1 MYKKKGYSKKSNNS
15 LVNKVKK
22 LEKQVGIMKPEKKRR
37 TTTTFFSRL
46 SSPNLTNSGYEI
58 SLVDIPTG
66 ANQDQRVGNRIRLS
80 SCRIRGSIYAFDDT
94 YLVGGDAPEVV
105 PTSIRM
111 VIYKPYDPALS
122 LLNHNSTS
130 PVALQPYQLI
140 DIDKFLVV
148 WDKTYDFGIMGRSRL
163 TFDKWVKGQL
173 KNANVIY
180 DNNSSASSVKGLYRI
195 YFVSNRTS
203 SATSPELTVQ
213 TRVWYID
220 V

>member
-1 MYKKKGYSKKSNNS
+1 MKKRGYSKKPDT
-15 LVNKVKK
+15 LAKKVKK

-37 TTTTFFSRL
+37 TTTVFFSRL
-46 SSPNLTNSGYEI
+46 SAPHLDNNGYEI
-58 SLVDIPTG
+58 NLTDIPTG

-80 SCRIRGSIYAFDDT
+80 SLRVRGSIYAFDDT

-111 VIYKPYDPALS
+111 VVYKPYDPADNLV
-122 LLNHNSTS
+122 NHNSS
-130 PVALQPYQLI
+130 APLALQPYQLI
-140 DIDKFLVV
+140 DIDKYLVV
-148 WDKTYDFGIMGRSRL
+148 FDKTYDFGIMGKSRL

-173 KNANVIY
+173 KNANVIF
-180 DNNSSASSVKGLYRI
+180 DNNSSPSSVKGVYRI

-213 TRVWYID
+213 TRIWYID